1 MTAFIRRFFCTDA
14 AKFRGI
20 AFLTISGKNVSAC
33 YMSLYRADS
42 ALAMGAVNPLL
53 TIPLSVTISA
63 DFIKN
68 ITSLLLNI
76 VFCYRIKTVAYYR
89 KTAVK
94 LKPLLLG

>member
-1 MTAFIRRFFCTDA
+1 MIGSFIILKIYVA
-14 AKFRGI
+14 VFRKDC
-20 AFLTISGKNVSAC
+20 F
-33 YMSLYRADS
+33 YRADS
-42 ALAMGAVNPLL
+42 ALAIGAVNPLL
-53 TIPLSVTISA
+53 TIPLSTTISA

-68 ITSLLLNI
+68 ITSLLLNF